1 MKYNWNKEKNK
12 ILKETRHISFEEIV
26 EYLENGFLAKDEEH
40 PLKEKYP
47 NQRIYCINID
57 NYIYVVPYIP
67 EGKDSIFLK
76 TIYPSRRKTKEL
88 LNK

>member
-1 MKYNWNKEKNK
+1 MKYNWNKEKNE
-12 ILKETRHISFEEIV
+12 ILKETRYISFEEIV
-26 EYLENGFLAKDEEH
+26 EYLEDGFIIKDEEH

-47 NQRIYCINID
+47 NQRIYYININD
-57 NYIYVVPYIP
+57 YIYAVPYVP
-67 EGKDSIFLK
+67 EGKDGVFLK